1 MSHLVKTRQVLNI
14 LVNNLNNPQP
24 QIVYCEHIAS
34 ALEMSVKETSQLLKI
49 MHAMGVV
56 ISDAEGQKALI
67 TQEGMNCVNLY
78 RG

>member
-14 LVNNLNNPQP
+14 LAKNLKNPQP
-24 QIVYCEHIAS
+24 QVVYCEHIAIE
-34 ALEMSVKETSQLLKI
+34 LEMSVKETSQLLKI

-67 TQEGMNCVNLY
+67 TQKGMNCMDLY